1 VTEFGTNSVA
11 APTGILRPLGNGLLT
26 FFMKQSS
33 TGLKHLESM
42 SLGLMGPASRPLDA
56 WGKSNHLIR
65 VTVVVD
71 FQVSGDTRHFGAQS
85 ITFL

>member
-33 TGLKHLESM
+33 TGLQRLESM
-42 SLGLMGPASRPLDA
+42 PRGLMGTASRPLDA
-56 WGKSNHLIR
+56 WGKSNHLIG
-65 VTVVVD
+65 VAVIVD
-71 FQVSGDTRHFGAQS
+71 FRVSGDTRHFGAQS